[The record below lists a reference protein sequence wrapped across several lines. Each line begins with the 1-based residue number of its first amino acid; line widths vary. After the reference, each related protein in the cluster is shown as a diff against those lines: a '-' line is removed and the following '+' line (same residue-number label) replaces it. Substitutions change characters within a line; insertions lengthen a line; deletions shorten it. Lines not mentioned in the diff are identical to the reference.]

1 MGKSVDK
8 GKLFRDLLIDLV
20 RALDSLPHYLITTD
34 LTAYKFSFSAA
45 RLSQNYLSN
54 KK

>member
-8 GKLFRDLLIDLV
+8 GKLFRDLLTDLA

-34 LTAYKFSFSAA
+34 LTA
-45 RLSQNYLSN
+45 
-54 KK
+54 